1 MPLSRH
7 SVGTYQETS
16 SHATRQGTLSHS
28 RFSSLSHCGLIL
40 AFKGWNECAR
50 ANFHFEK
57 KKKAQ
62 AGNELWNFLPKI
74 LALEEKAT
82 IIIISSS

>member
-1 MPLSRH
+1 MHELIS
-7 SVGTYQETS
+7 
-16 SHATRQGTLSHS
+16 TL
-28 RFSSLSHCGLIL
+28 
-40 AFKGWNECAR
+40 K
-50 ANFHFEK
+50 K

-62 AGNELWNFLPKI
+62 AGNELWIFLPKI